1 MKNRRNY
8 YRILHVQPDAPV
20 ELIKAS
26 YRTLMHKMKHHPDLG
41 GDHETAVII
50 NEAYDTLTD
59 AKKRKAYDAKL
70 FVARNRAS
78 MGQQTT
84 SQRQGQTYDSRH
96 KANDFTAAHNG
107 KTRTKPNSRSTQ
119 APPKDDKFDP
129 NKSPE
134 ERALPRVK
142 LGALV
147 EYYFE
152 EQPKIKHQ
160 GTIIDF
166 SPSGL
171 QIQIENP
178 VPINGK
184 IRLRSKQLTA
194 KALVSYCKPFGR
206 SRWRIGVILLETKYS
221 QRQGGL
227 FRGSA

>member
-1 MKNRRNY
+1 MNNRRNY

-70 FVARNRAS
+70 FAERNKGS
-78 MGQQTT
+78 MGQQTAD
-84 SQRQGQTYDSRH
+84 QRQGQTTGSH
-96 KANDFTAAHNG
+96 HQASDFTAAHNG
-107 KTRTKPNSRSTQ
+107 NTRSKPNSRSTQ

-194 KALVSYCKPFGR
+194 KALISYCKPFGR

-221 QRQGGL
+221 QRQGGF